1 MKGEN
6 MFTNFED
13 MPMALSVT
21 QAAEV
26 LGIAPTSLYKLI
38 ENDKSFPVLF
48 IGRRKSI
55 PKEELREWINKNC
68 FRN

>member
-1 MKGEN
+1 
-6 MFTNFED
+6 MFTNFDD

-55 PKEELREWINKNC
+55 PKEELREWINKKC

>member
-1 MKGEN
+1 
-6 MFTNFED
+6 MFTNFDD

-26 LGIAPTSLYKLI
+26 IGIAPTSLYKLI
-38 ENDKSFPVLF
+38 ETDKTFPVLF

-55 PKEELREWINKNC
+55 PKEELRAWIKINC
-68 FRN
+68 YRHE

>member
-1 MKGEN
+1 MYTDFEN
-6 MFTNFED
+6 L
-13 MPMALSVT
+13 PLSLTVT

-38 ENDKSFPVLF
+38 ETDNTFPVLF

-55 PKEELREWINKNC
+55 PKEELREWIKSNC
-68 FRN
+68 YRY